1 MKYKG
6 LLPVDVEGSTRN
18 ELLYNFREYKGMN
31 FVPKLVHPKIRW
43 NTKSPIGVEAKYEP
57 LMWTRIMPTENEPL
71 KMPKET
77 VCLWRARVI
86 TKDNEVWYND
96 SMVNGGLVLLRRW
109 TGITGCVFMALAL
122 IFQCPILT
130 KTPLE
135 DSYLPSLSGYPF
147 NLSVIPEADQKRLE
161 KRHQK
166 RPETAT
172 LTPTI
177 SCC

>member
-96 SMVNGGLVLLRRW
+96 SMVNGGQSRLEGKLSEFNLEDLSSCEGGRASLAVQPRVEVLQ
-109 TGITGCVFMALAL
+109 G
-122 IFQCPILT
+122 PILT

-147 NLSVIPEADQKRLE
+147 NL
-161 KRHQK
+161 
-166 RPETAT
+166 
-172 LTPTI
+172 
-177 SCC
+177 